1 MRSHG
6 RSRNISYPVPRVV
19 QRDNHWPR
27 RTPAKRARAVAG
39 SGDASTLY
47 KLTTQRPN
55 HETSSKR
62 ECRKLVTIS
71 TNQCSRTTKQKPN
84 TKATSSTKT
93 HFNPTMGLKI
103 PFCVGKRNNK
113 NPILQHKYDWKSTA
127 DGRRTLEEC
136 SISAG
141 RKGPSS
147 CEGDPGLGLGDGI
160 STGRK
165 APSSY
170 EGDPGFGLGDG
181 PGRWSVMHALALP
194 VQKHKLPR
202 PEGSPER

>member
-47 KLTTQRPN
+47 KLTTRRPN

-71 TNQCSRTTKQKPN
+71 EIQCSRTTKQKPN
-84 TKATSSTKT
+84 TKETSSTKT
-93 HFNPTMGLKI
+93 HFKPTIGLITPFCVEKRNIKKKIPLACRYLCKSIQYNMKQNPNTKATSNTKTHYKPTIVLEI
-103 PFCVGKRNNK
+103 PFCVEKRNIK
-113 NPILQHKYDWKSTA
+113 NSHTA
-127 DGRRTLEEC
+127 NQ
-136 SISAG
+136 
-141 RKGPSS
+141 
-147 CEGDPGLGLGDGI
+147 
-160 STGRK
+160 
-165 APSSY
+165 
-170 EGDPGFGLGDG
+170 
-181 PGRWSVMHALALP
+181 V
-194 VQKHKLPR
+194 
-202 PEGSPER
+202 